1 MRIGVVGKPNVGK
14 STFFKAATLKDV
26 TIADY
31 PFTTIDPNRGVAHA
45 RVPCV
50 DKEFGVRCTPV
61 HGSCVD
67 GTRFVPIELIDV
79 AGLVP
84 GAHEGRG
91 LGNKFLDDLRQADA
105 FLHILDASGSTD
117 EEGRPVAAG
126 SRDPAADIEFLEKE
140 IDWWI
145 MGIIGKD
152 WQRQAKKVETAGE
165 KIDLVIK
172 AQLTGL
178 GVTDMQLHHALRLA
192 AVDVAK
198 PSTWGDEG
206 VFSVAQ
212 TIRAVAK
219 PSLLVLNKADKVPRE
234 KMDALRQRIGSR
246 PAVASGADAEIA
258 LRGASKA
265 GLVDYAPGAADFVVP
280 EPSKLNPKQH
290 QALEYIREH
299 VLRPYGSTGVLQAV
313 ESAAFELLKLI
324 VVFPVEDEAKLSDK
338 KGNIL
343 PDAHFIPQGSTAR
356 DLAYRIHTDLGKHFI
371 RAIDVRHRRTIGA
384 DHVLN
389 HRDVVRIVA
398 DV

>member
-1 MRIGVVGKPNVGK
+1 MKIGVVGKPNVGK

-50 DKEFGVRCTPV
+50 DKDFGVQCTPV
-61 HGSCVD
+61 HGSCAN

-105 FLHILDASGSTD
+105 FLHVLDASGSTNQ
-117 EEGRPVAAG
+117 EGQSVAAG
-126 SRDPAADIEFLEKE
+126 SHDPATDIEFLENE

-145 MGIIGKD
+145 HGIISKD
-152 WQRQAKKVETAGE
+152 WVRQAKKVESAGE

-178 GVTDMQLHHALRLA
+178 GVSDAQLHQALRLA
-192 AVDVAK
+192 PVDVAK
-198 PSTWGDEG
+198 PSTWGDAG
-206 VFSVAQ
+206 LFSVAQ
-212 TIRAVAK
+212 MIRHIAK
-219 PSLLVLNKADKVPRE
+219 PSLLVLNKADKVP
-234 KMDALRQRIGSR
+234 KDQMDALRAKIQGRAAI
-246 PAVASGADAEIA
+246 PTGADAEIA
-258 LRGASKA
+258 LRGASKV
-265 GLVDYAPGAADFVVP
+265 GLVDYNPGAGEFTVK
-280 EPSKLNPKQH
+280 EPSKLNPKQL
-290 QALEYIREH
+290 QALDYIRQH
-299 VLRPYGSTGVLQAV
+299 VLVPYGATGVLQAV
-313 ESAAFELLKLI
+313 EAAAFELLKLI
-324 VVFPVEDEAKLSDK
+324 VVFPVEDETKLTDK
-338 KGNIL
+338 KGNVL
-343 PDAHFIPQGSTAR
+343 PDAHFVPHGTTAKEF
-356 DLAYRIHTDLGKHFI
+356 ASRIHTDLGKHFI
-371 RAIDVRHRRTIGA
+371 RAIDVKARRTIGA

-389 HRDVVRIVA
+389 HRDVIRIVA

>member
-1 MRIGVVGKPNVGK
+1 VKVGVVGKPNVGK

-50 DKEFGVRCTPV
+50 DKDFGVQCTPV
-61 HGSCVD
+61 HGSCSN

-105 FLHILDASGSTD
+105 FLHVLDASGSTD
-117 EEGRPVAAG
+117 EEGRPVASA
-126 SRDPAADIEFLEKE
+126 SHDPVSDIDFLERE

-145 MGIIGKD
+145 MGIISKD
-152 WQRQAKKVETAGE
+152 WVRQAKKVEAAGD
-165 KIDLVIK
+165 KIDAVIK

-178 GVTDMQLHHALRLA
+178 GVSDAQLHQALRLA
-192 AVDVAK
+192 PVDVAK
-198 PSTWGDEG
+198 PSTWGDAG
-206 VFSVAQ
+206 ILTVAQ
-212 TIRAVAK
+212 EIRRIAK
-219 PSLLVLNKADKVPRE
+219 PSLLVLNKSDKVPKER
-234 KMDALRQRIGSR
+234 MDALRSKIGTRSAT
-246 PAVASGADAEIA
+246 PAGADAEIA

-265 GLVDYAPGAADFVVP
+265 GLVDYAPGAADFQVKDA
-280 EPSKLNPKQH
+280 SKLNAKQL

-299 VLRPYGSTGVLQAV
+299 VLGPYGSTGVLQAV
-313 ESAAFELLKLI
+313 EAAAFDLLKLI
-324 VVFPVEDEAKLSDK
+324 VVFPVEDETKLTDK

-343 PDAHFIPQGSTAR
+343 PDAHFVPQGTTAR
-356 DLAYRIHTDLGKHFI
+356 EFASRIHTDLGKHFI
-371 RAIDVRHRRTIGA
+371 RAIDVRQRRTIGA

-389 HRDVVRIVA
+389 HRDVIRIVA